1 MPWRDAM
8 DLALGATEDH
18 VREIVDLH
26 VARLAGQPARAA
38 RFLREIERCWP
49 APAGVWPASPG
60 KGGGGVSS

>member
-8 DLALGATEDH
+8 GLAFGATEDH

-49 APAGVWPASPG
+49 APAGVWPASLH
-60 KGGGGVSS
+60 KGPGGVSS